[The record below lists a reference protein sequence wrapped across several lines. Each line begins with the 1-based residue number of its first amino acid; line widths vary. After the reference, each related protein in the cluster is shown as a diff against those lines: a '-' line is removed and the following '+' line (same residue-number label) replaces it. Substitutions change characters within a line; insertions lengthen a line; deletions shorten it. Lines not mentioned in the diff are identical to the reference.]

1 MKLYYKIYKKTTVGQ
16 SLIIPGAG
24 LFTLEDIKEN
34 ELVNE
39 YKGEL
44 VEKDELERRSIINMA
59 FERNYGFELTDDFD
73 IDEEVKKEKVDIFAV
88 NNGVIEELKFQ
99 IKHILKIHRVIQ
111 EIDPTNCKDIET
123 IKNELI
129 DVIKNE
135 E

>member
-1 MKLYYKIYKKTTVGQ
+1 MNLYIY
-16 SLIIPGAG
+16 
-24 LFTLEDIKEN
+24 
-34 ELVNE
+34 
-39 YKGEL
+39 
-44 VEKDELERRSIINMA
+44 
-59 FERNYGFELTDDFD
+59 
-73 IDEEVKKEKVDIFAV
+73 EEVKKEKVDIFAV